1 MQNRHALAAIAAG
14 IAALTFSGPGFAADH
29 SDLVS
34 YGALRAKPI
43 EVIPHVG
50 TIVIPESSIE
60 HAGDIGLRAHT
71 HSRVLIPAQP
81 VEPPE
86 AGTVS
91 NSTSPL
97 LTTTETPASLACVY
111 RLVAQTYGCNPTKV
125 SKVAAGGSKAIAIVD
140 AYHNKTALNDL
151 KTFSTHFKLPAPNL
165 TVVYCSSTTC
175 TGVTKPPPACQTSD
189 QCGWALEIALDLDAA
204 HAMAP
209 HAKLYLV
216 EANSNSYVDLM
227 RAEDRA
233 AQLVAAAGGGQ
244 VTNSWGGSDFKQET
258 SYDSHFVKN
267 KVVFFASTGDHKCS
281 GAPTC
286 PDVEYPSV
294 SPNVVGV
301 GGTTINRT
309 NAKAFSSESAWIY
322 GGGGLSKY
330 EKRPS
335 YQNKVQNR
343 VGAHRGAP
351 DVSADADPAS
361 GMWVRCS
368 TAACGGSS
376 AWYIVGGTSLAS
388 PLIAGITNN
397 AGHFRASS
405 AAELTTIYNELGG
418 ARFNDIT
425 SGKCGNGTN
434 GALVPAIT
442 GWDRCTGVGTPKGK
456 AGL

>member
-1 MQNRHALAAIAAG
+1 MQNGHALAALAAG
-14 IAALTFSGPGFAADH
+14 FAALTLSVPSLAQDH
-29 SDLVS
+29 SGLVS
-34 YGALRAKPI
+34 YGALRAKPV

-50 TIVIPESSIE
+50 TIVVPESSIE
-60 HAGDIGLRAHT
+60 HAGDIGVRAHT
-71 HSRVLIPAQP
+71 HNRVLIPAEA
-81 VEPPE
+81 VEPP
-86 AGTVS
+86 AVGTA
-91 NSTSPL
+91 STSVNPL

-111 RLVAQTYGCNPTKV
+111 RLVTQTFGCNPSKVTKV
-125 SKVAAGGSKAIAIVD
+125 APGGTRAIAIVD

-151 KTFSTHFKLPAPNL
+151 KAFSTHFGLPAPNL

-175 TGVTKPPPACQTSD
+175 TGVNTPPPVDT
-189 QCGWALEIALDLDAA
+189 GWAIEIALDLDAA

-216 EANSNSYVDLM
+216 EAHSSSFTDLL

-233 AQLVAAAGGGQ
+233 AALVAAAGGGQ
-244 VTNSWGGSDFKQET
+244 VTNSWGGSDFSGEQ
-258 SYDSHFVKN
+258 SYDPHFVKN
-267 KVVFFASTGDHKCS
+267 KVVFFASTGDHK
-281 GAPTC
+281 GGTNVA
-286 PDVEYPSV
+286 DVEYPSV

-301 GGTTINRT
+301 GGTTIIRT
-309 NAKAFSSESAWIY
+309 NTKAFSKESAWIDT
-322 GGGGLSKY
+322 GGGLSKY
-330 EKRPS
+330 ETRPS
-335 YQNKVQNR
+335 YQNVVQSR
-343 VGAHRGAP
+343 VGAHRGVP

-368 TAACGGSS
+368 TSACGGSG
-376 AWYIVGGTSLAS
+376 AWWIVGGTSLAS

-405 AAELTTIYNELGG
+405 AAELQVIYNELGG

-434 GALVPAIT
+434 GAFVNAIT

-456 AGL
+456 TGL